1 MNNYK
6 YFKCFDGPSESWFC
20 WMFLLFLFKSKTRQR
35 KSLGLPLTNYN
46 INPHQCVSELSC
58 ILDVDPYRVS
68 HSLLTPTLH
77 SLQYLQSEIWS
88 CYKCCLQRQNQTKNW
103 NIWHPN
109 HHHRMIWMLEWSLLA
124 IFMVKPNFLLLFFWG
139 IIWTTEAH
147 FTYFDLSGS
156 KNKT

>member
-1 MNNYK
+1 
-6 YFKCFDGPSESWFC
+6 
-20 WMFLLFLFKSKTRQR
+20 MFLLFLFKSKTRQR

-46 INPHQCVSELSC
+46 INPHQCVSELFCIFRCGSISC
-58 ILDVDPYRVS
+58 QSLTADS
-68 HSLLTPTLH
+68 HTTDYTVH
-77 SLQYLQSEIWS
+77 SLQYLHQTGIWS

-124 IFMVKPNFLLLFFWG
+124 ILMVKPNFLLLFFWG
-139 IIWTTEAH
+139 IICTTEAH
-147 FTYFDLSGS
+147 FTYFVLSGS